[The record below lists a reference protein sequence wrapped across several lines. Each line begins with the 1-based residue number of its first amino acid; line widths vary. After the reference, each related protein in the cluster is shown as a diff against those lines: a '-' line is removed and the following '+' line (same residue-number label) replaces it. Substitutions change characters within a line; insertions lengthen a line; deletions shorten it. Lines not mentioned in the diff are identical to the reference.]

1 MTEPDIPSAKP
12 FLVRA
17 IYEWCMEYGFTPY
30 ISVVVDAN
38 TRVPMEYV
46 RNGEIVLNIG
56 PVAANKLDMGND
68 FVSLQ
73 ARFGGVAREIS
84 VPITAISA
92 VYARENGRGM
102 SFETDKLAADSHE
115 SEGTA
120 RTTAPAVA
128 PAPALASAP
137 APAADG
143 DAGEAT
149 PPDTPPPRP
158 GGKPALRR
166 VK

>member
-1 MTEPDIPSAKP
+1 MSEPDIPSAKP
-12 FLVRA
+12 FLIRA
-17 IYEWCMEYGFTPY
+17 IYEWCMDCGFTPY
-30 ISVVVDAN
+30 LSVVVDAN

-56 PVAANKLDMGND
+56 PVAANKLNMGND
-68 FVSLQ
+68 FVQMQ

-84 VPITAISA
+84 VPISAISA

-102 SFETDKLAADSHE
+102 SFDTDKAGVESSTSAHQSEGVTPRMPTPALAA
-115 SEGTA
+115 
-120 RTTAPAVA
+120 A
-128 PAPALASAP
+128 PAPSP
-137 APAADG
+137 TVESDG
-143 DAGEAT
+143 EST
-149 PPDTPPPRP
+149 PPDSPPARP